1 MVEVRNITDFNDYLE
16 SLLIQNE
23 SDDLEFKSAA
33 GGFPGSFWDTYSAFA
48 NTDGG
53 TIVLGVQ
60 EKKGRFFLDNLT
72 EEQIEKYRKDFWN
85 NVNNTSTISR
95 NLMQKEDVVIGN
107 YKGFAFMLFFVPRA
121 PRELRPVYRTN
132 EPYKGTYKRNYEG
145 DYRCTEREVQ
155 RMFAD
160 ADDSRP
166 ADSRI
171 LKNYTI
177 EDLDREA
184 LSGYRQLFKVSHP
197 DHPWHTLNDVELLRM
212 LGGYRKDRQTGEEG
226 FTVAGLLMF
235 GKSQAITDVECM
247 PHFFPDY
254 QEHLTDDEDI
264 RWTNRICADGTWEA
278 NLFNFYQRV
287 LPRLQAALPKSF
299 KLEGNIRQE
308 ETPAHVAV
316 REALINLCIHADYSI
331 NASLVV
337 RHELHRFVF
346 SNPGT
351 LLVSLDQYYTGGESV
366 CRNKSLQKMFS
377 MIGVAEK
384 AGSGTD
390 KIMKGWKDTNWRS
403 PNIYEQQEPD
413 KVVLVMPMES
423 FLSEETKAKL
433 TEKFGVVANS
443 FDHHVLSI
451 LALACDEGAV
461 TNTRLRY
468 SLSLHKAEIANILKL
483 MTQKG
488 LLITEGHG
496 RGMRYLLPEKRP
508 DFLNVATSEANVAT
522 SESSKVATSEA
533 NVATSVAKVATSEAK
548 VATSEAKVA
557 TSEAKVATSEAKVA
571 SSESTNVATSIKKR
585 MSREELQSL
594 IMSVCNEWISL
605 EDLSA
610 RIERDST
617 YLRNHVIPLMLAS
630 KKLQMLFPGTPNHPN
645 QQYKVTD

>member
-1 MVEVRNITDFNDYLE
+1 MIEIRDITDFNDYLE
-16 SLLIQNE
+16 SLLIRNE

-33 GGFPGSFWDTYSAFA
+33 GGFPGNFWDTYSAFA

-60 EKKGRFFLDNLT
+60 EKKGKFFLDNLT

-85 NVNNTSTISR
+85 NVNNPSTISC
-95 NLMQKEDVVIGN
+95 NLMKKEDVVIGN
-107 YKGFAFMLFFVPRA
+107 YKDFAFMLFFVPRA

-177 EDLDREA
+177 EDLDKDA
-184 LSGYRQLFKVSHP
+184 LAGYRQLFKVSHP
-197 DHPWHTLNDVELLRM
+197 DHPWHALNDLELLRM

-235 GKSQAITDVECM
+235 GKTQSITDVECM

-254 QEHLTDDEDI
+254 QEHLTEDESI

-278 NLFNFYQRV
+278 NLFNYYQRV
-287 LPRLQAALPKSF
+287 LPRLQSALPKPF
-299 KLEGNIRQE
+299 ILEGNIRKE

-316 REALINLCIHADYSI
+316 REALINLCIHADYSV

-351 LLVSLDQYYTGGESV
+351 LLVSLDQYYSGGESV

-377 MIGVAEK
+377 MLGVAEK

-390 KIMKGWKDTNWRS
+390 KIMKGWRATNWRS

-413 KVVLVMPMES
+413 KVVLIMPMES
-423 FLSEETKAKL
+423 FLSEKAKAKL
-433 TEKFGVVANS
+433 TEKFGVIANS

-451 LALACDEGAV
+451 LALACDEGSV

-468 SLSLHKAEIANILKL
+468 SLNLHKSEIANILKI

-488 LLITEGHG
+488 LLVSEGYG
-496 RGMRYLLPEKRP
+496 RGMRYILPSKGP
-508 DFLNVATSEANVAT
+508 DFLNVATLESNVVTSGANVVTSESNVVTSNDKNVAT
-522 SESSKVATSEA
+522 SEA
-533 NVATSVAKVATSEAK
+533 
-548 VATSEAKVA
+548 
-557 TSEAKVATSEAKVA
+557 
-571 SSESTNVATSIKKR
+571 NVATSIKKR

-594 IMSVCNEWISL
+594 IITICNEWISL
-605 EDLSA
+605 EDLSV
-610 RIERDST
+610 RIKRDTS

-630 KKLQMLFPGTPNHPN
+630 KKLQMLYPGTPNHPN
-645 QQYKVTD
+645 QKYKVLD

>member
-1 MVEVRNITDFNDYLE
+1 MIEVRNISDFNDYLE
-16 SLLIQNE
+16 SLLVQNE

-33 GGFPGSFWDTYSAFA
+33 GGFPGNFWDTYSAFA

-53 TIVLGVQ
+53 TIVLGVK
-60 EKKGRFFLDNLT
+60 EKNGKFFLDNLSP
-72 EEQIEKYRKDFWN
+72 EQIEKYRKDFWN
-85 NVNNTSTISR
+85 NVNNPSTISH
-95 NLMQKEDVVIGN
+95 NLMRKEDVIVGN
-107 YKGFAFMLFFVPRA
+107 YKGFGFMLFFVPRA

-145 DYRCTEREVQ
+145 DYKCTEQEVR

-166 ADSRI
+166 VDSRI

-177 EDLDREA
+177 KDIDKDA
-184 LSGYRQLFKVSHP
+184 LAGYRQLFKVSHP
-197 DHPWHTLNDVELLRM
+197 DHPWHTLSDIELLRM
-212 LGGYRKDRQTGEEG
+212 LGGYRRDRQTGEEG

-235 GKSQAITDVECM
+235 GKTQAITDVECT

-254 QEHLTDDEDI
+254 QEHLTEEESI

-278 NLFNFYQRV
+278 NLFNYYQRV
-287 LPRLQAALPKSF
+287 LPRLQSALPKPF
-299 KLEGNIRQE
+299 ILEGNIRKE
-308 ETPAHVAV
+308 DTPAHIAV

-390 KIMKGWKDTNWRS
+390 KIMKGWREANWRS
-403 PNIYEQQEPD
+403 PNIYEQQGPD

-423 FLSEETKAKL
+423 FLSEKAKSKL
-433 TEKFGVVANS
+433 TEKFGIIANS

-451 LALACDEGAV
+451 LALACDEGSV
-461 TNTRLRY
+461 TNMRLRY
-468 SLSLHKAEIANILKL
+468 SLSLHKSEIANILKT

-488 LLITEGHG
+488 LLVSEGYG
-496 RGMRYLLPEKRP
+496 RGMRYMLPQKGP
-508 DFLNVATSEANVAT
+508 DFLNMATSETNVATSETNVAT
-522 SESSKVATSEA
+522 SE
-533 NVATSVAKVATSEAK
+533 
-548 VATSEAKVA
+548 
-557 TSEAKVATSEAKVA
+557 
-571 SSESTNVATSIKKR
+571 TNVATSEDVNVATLESNVATLESNVVTLIKKR
-585 MSREELQSL
+585 LSREELQNL
-594 IMSVCNEWISL
+594 IMSNCCEWISL

-610 RIERDST
+610 RINRDSK
-617 YLRNHVIPLMLAS
+617 YLRNHVIPLLLAS
-630 KKLQMLFPGTPNHPN
+630 KKIQMLYPGTPNHPN
-645 QQYKVTD
+645 QQYKVLD

>member
-1 MVEVRNITDFNDYLE
+1 MIEIRNIEDFNDYLE
-16 SLLIQNE
+16 SLLLQNE

-53 TIVLGVQ
+53 TIVFGVQ
-60 EKKGRFFLDNLT
+60 EKKGKFYLDNLT

-95 NLMQKEDVVIGN
+95 NLMRKEDVVIGN
-107 YKGFAFMLFFVPRA
+107 YKGFPFMLFFVPRA
-121 PRELRPVYRTN
+121 PREFRPVYRTN

-145 DYRCTEREVQ
+145 DYKCTEREVQ

-177 EDLDREA
+177 EDIDKEA
-184 LSGYRQLFKVSHP
+184 LAGYRQLFKVSHP
-197 DHPWHTLNDVELLRM
+197 DHPWHTLNDLELLRM

-235 GKSQAITDVECM
+235 GKTQAITDVECM
-247 PHFFPDY
+247 PHFYPDY
-254 QEHLTDDEDI
+254 QEHLTDDEGV

-287 LPRLQAALPKSF
+287 LPRLQAALPKPF

-390 KIMKGWKDTNWRS
+390 KIMKGWRETNWRS

-433 TEKFGVVANS
+433 TEKFGIVANS

-496 RGMRYLLPEKRP
+496 RGMRYLLPEKKP

-522 SESSKVATSEA
+522 SEA
-533 NVATSVAKVATSEAK
+533 NVATSDGSNMATSESTNVATSEAK

-557 TSEAKVATSEAKVA
+557 TSDEA
-571 SSESTNVATSIKKR
+571 NVTTFIKKR

-594 IMSVCNEWISL
+594 IMSVCSEWISL
-605 EDLSA
+605 EDLSVK
-610 RIERDST
+610 IERDSS

-645 QQYKVTD
+645 QQYKVSD

>member
-1 MVEVRNITDFNDYLE
+1 MIEVRNITDFNDYLE
-16 SLLIQNE
+16 SLLTQNE

-60 EKKGRFFLDNLT
+60 EKKGKFYLDNLT

-107 YKGFAFMLFFVPRA
+107 YKGFAFMLFFVPRT

-171 LKNYTI
+171 LKNYSI
-177 EDLDREA
+177 DDIDKEA
-184 LSGYRQLFKVSHP
+184 LAGYRQLFKGSNP
-197 DHPWHTLNDVELLRM
+197 DHPWHTLNDLELLRM

-235 GKSQAITDVECM
+235 GKTQAITDVECM

-254 QEHLTDDEDI
+254 QEHLTEDEDI

-287 LPRLQAALPKSF
+287 LPRLQSALPKPF
-299 KLEGNIRQE
+299 ILEGNIRKE

-316 REALINLCIHADYSI
+316 REALINLCIHADYSV

-351 LLVSLDQYYTGGESV
+351 LLVSLDQYYSGGESV

-377 MIGVAEK
+377 MLGVAEK

-390 KIMKGWKDTNWRS
+390 KIMKGWRETNWRS

-413 KVVLVMPMES
+413 KVVLIMPMES
-423 FLSEETKAKL
+423 FLSEKAKAKL
-433 TEKFGVVANS
+433 TEKFGVFANS

-451 LALACDEGAV
+451 LALACDEGSV
-461 TNTRLRY
+461 TNMRLRY
-468 SLSLHKAEIANILKL
+468 SLSLHKSEIANILKI

-488 LLITEGHG
+488 LLVSEGYG
-496 RGMRYLLPEKRP
+496 RGMRYILPQKKP

-522 SESSKVATSEA
+522 SEA
-533 NVATSVAKVATSEAK
+533 NVATSKGANVATSESNMATSDDKKVATSK
-548 VATSEAKVA
+548 S
-557 TSEAKVATSEAKVA
+557 
-571 SSESTNVATSIKKR
+571 NVATSIKKR
-585 MSREELQSL
+585 MSREELQTL
-594 IMSVCNEWISL
+594 IMTICNEWISL
-605 EDLSA
+605 EDLSVK
-610 RIERDST
+610 IERDST

-630 KKLQMLFPGTPNHPN
+630 KKLQMLYPGTPNHPN
-645 QQYKVTD
+645 QQYKVSDYNNK